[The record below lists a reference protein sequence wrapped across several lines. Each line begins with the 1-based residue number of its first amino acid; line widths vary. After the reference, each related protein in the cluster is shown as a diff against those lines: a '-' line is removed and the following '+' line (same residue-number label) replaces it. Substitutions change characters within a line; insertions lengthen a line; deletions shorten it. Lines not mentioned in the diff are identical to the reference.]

1 MTIFKTEVDVET
13 INKRAQNS
21 LSDHLGILFTEVGQ
35 DFVCATMPINEKTT
49 QPMGIMHG
57 GASAALAE
65 TVGSAAANFCIDQNE
80 FVCVGLEINV
90 NHLKP
95 VSKGKVKAVAKPY
108 HLGRKTH
115 VWEIKLF
122 NDDNKLVSIS
132 RLTLAVISKAE
143 IKK

>member
-1 MTIFKTEVDVET
+1 
-13 INKRAQNS
+13 
-21 LSDHLGILFTEVGQ
+21 
-35 DFVCATMPINEKTT
+35 MPINEKTT